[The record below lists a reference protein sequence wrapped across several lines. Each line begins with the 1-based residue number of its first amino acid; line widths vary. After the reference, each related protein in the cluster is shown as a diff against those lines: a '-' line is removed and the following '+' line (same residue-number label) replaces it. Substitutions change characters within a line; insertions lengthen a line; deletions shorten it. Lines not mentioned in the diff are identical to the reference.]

1 MVKAYL
7 SIGSNIDDRL
17 DYLKKGLLELKNNPK
32 IIITKVSSVYETAP
46 VGFLD
51 QNNFLNLALE
61 IETTLSPFEL
71 LEFNQSIEKKL
82 NRIKEIHWGPRTI
95 DIDIITYGSESLDHP
110 KLTIPH
116 REALNRAFVLLP
128 LAEITENEFK
138 INKKNIRE
146 ILKKI
151 PHDNKIIWLY
161 QETLPF

>member
-1 MVKAYL
+1 MFKAYL
-7 SIGSNIDDRL
+7 SMGSNIDDRP

-32 IIITKVSSVYETAP
+32 IIITKVSSVYETSP

-95 DIDIITYGSESLDHP
+95 DIDYIWIRIT
-110 KLTIPH
+110 
-116 REALNRAFVLLP
+116 
-128 LAEITENEFK
+128 
-138 INKKNIRE
+138 
-146 ILKKI
+146 
-151 PHDNKIIWLY
+151 
-161 QETLPF
+161 